1 MLEPSDEWLFR
12 LSVATAASVLVSIT
26 AAQILL
32 TVTLV
37 TWLALRTRRIN
48 WPGYSVP
55 LLAFMLTTGLSLA
68 MSPDPGIGFGP
79 VRKFVLFSMG
89 VIAAT
94 FITDR
99 GRYRWML
106 LAMVAAAAAVSI
118 VAIAQ
123 FGIQYSEFLATDS
136 LADDPTILARVT
148 GLMGHWM
155 TFSGEQMLMWCALL
169 PLGWILGARW
179 HWLLL
184 SLVGTALVLSFTRS
198 VWLGAIAG
206 VVTVALYVPPRRLF
220 RIVVPIAII
229 AVLVSGLILN
239 RFSMSF
245 SEGGFA
251 PDQARLDMIDVGTR
265 MIWDHPLFGVG
276 PERVQIEFSSYYHG
290 PNLEHYYY
298 GHLHSNFLQVAAE
311 RGLLCLAALIWLL
324 VQLGL
329 DLRRRARSPDPFVKW
344 TAVSSL
350 SVLVAF
356 VVAGLF
362 EYNFGDSEVLMLLV
376 FLVSIPYGVG
386 TGQPGQGVVDSSPG
400 NEN

>member
-1 MLEPSDEWLFR
+1 VSLQCSVVESASMLEPSDEWLFR

-106 LAMVAAAAAVSI
+106 MAMVAAAAAVSI

-123 FGIQYSEFLATDS
+123 FDIQYSEFLATGS

-169 PLGWILGARW
+169 PLGWILGPW
-179 HWLLL
+179 
-184 SLVGTALVLSFTRS
+184 
-198 VWLGAIAG
+198 
-206 VVTVALYVPPRRLF
+206 
-220 RIVVPIAII
+220 
-229 AVLVSGLILN
+229 
-239 RFSMSF
+239 
-245 SEGGFA
+245 
-251 PDQARLDMIDVGTR
+251 
-265 MIWDHPLFGVG
+265 
-276 PERVQIEFSSYYHG
+276 
-290 PNLEHYYY
+290 
-298 GHLHSNFLQVAAE
+298 
-311 RGLLCLAALIWLL
+311 
-324 VQLGL
+324 
-329 DLRRRARSPDPFVKW
+329 
-344 TAVSSL
+344 
-350 SVLVAF
+350 
-356 VVAGLF
+356 
-362 EYNFGDSEVLMLLV
+362 
-376 FLVSIPYGVG
+376 
-386 TGQPGQGVVDSSPG
+386 
-400 NEN
+400 